1 MNEKDIF
8 KMLNYIDYSE
18 EEIRELEEK
27 AMESKNKYSE
37 NLYLIKNEKEKRRK
51 IYEEVKLIVEEKTR
65 KDEKIKFKGIFFN
78 SLLREKAHRYPLSP
92 GRIAPIYFALF
103 VTNKRVFL
111 YKLSVNYELID
122 ETEYINDI
130 ENIEYIQDGS
140 DFSET
145 YEIAF
150 NDKRKFQL
158 RYFNEESKEILIF
171 LASYLNKEKGIEI
184 RNERVI
190 PYHERFSINKFL
202 IIQWIIFGYLII
214 YAILYWYKDFLELIK

>member
-1 MNEKDIF
+1 MNEKDIL

-27 AMESKNKYSE
+27 AIESKNIYAEK
-37 NLYLIKNEKEKRRK
+37 LYLTKNEKELRRK

-65 KDEKIKFKGIFFN
+65 KDEKIKFQGIFFN

-150 NDKRKFQL
+150 NDQRKFQL
-158 RYFNEESKEILIF
+158 RYFNEESKDILIF
-171 LASYLNKEKGIEI
+171 LANYLNKEKGIEI
-184 RNERVI
+184 FEYKI
-190 PYHERFSINKFL
+190 DPYHERMATRESIIINWIFFGIVMIICLWVTFSRFYGK
-202 IIQWIIFGYLII
+202 
-214 YAILYWYKDFLELIK
+214 

>member
-8 KMLNYIDYSE
+8 KMLNYIDYSD

-27 AMESKNKYSE
+27 AIESKNKYSE
-37 NLYLIKNEKEKRRK
+37 KLYLTKNEKELRRK

-65 KDEKIKFKGIFFN
+65 KDEEVKFQGIFFN
-78 SLLREKAHRYPLSP
+78 SLLREEVHRYPLSP
-92 GRIAPIYFALF
+92 GLIAPIYFALF
-103 VTNKRVFL
+103 VTNKRLFL

-140 DFSET
+140 DFSQT

-150 NDKRKFQL
+150 NDESKFQL
-158 RYFNEESKEILIF
+158 RYFNEESKNILIF
-171 LASYLNKEKGIEI
+171 LASYLNEEKGIEVFEYKI
-184 RNERVI
+184 D
-190 PYHERFSINKFL
+190 PYHERMATRIIL
-202 IIQWIIFGYLII
+202 IINWIVFGIVMI
-214 YAILYWYKDFLELIK
+214 MFLCFTLPKLL

>member
-1 MNEKDIF
+1 MNEKDIL

-27 AMESKNKYSE
+27 AIESKNKYAE
-37 NLYLIKNEKEKRRK
+37 KLYLTKNEKELRRK
-51 IYEEVKLIVEEKTR
+51 IYEEVKRIVEEKIR
-65 KDEKIKFKGIFFN
+65 KDEEIKFQGIFFN

-150 NDKRKFQL
+150 NDQRKFQL
-158 RYFNEESKEILIF
+158 RYFNEESKDILIF
-171 LASYLNKEKGIEI
+171 LANYLNKEKGIEVFKYKI
-184 RNERVI
+184 D
-190 PYHERFSINKFL
+190 PYHERLTAEKEWRF
-202 IIQWIIFGYLII
+202 IIIATIISLVS
-214 YAILYWYKDFLELIK
+214 ILYGIFSR